1 MKLSLIYL
9 FVIGFICSIVFYSCD
24 GPFPT
29 ASKPNVPSDH
39 TSSYGGFLHK
49 SVGRNNNIDD
59 CLTCHSLDLA
69 GKVTLINGVST
80 WANSCYQCH
89 GKLWDRGN

>member
-1 MKLSLIYL
+1 MRLSLAYI
-9 FVIGFICSIVFYSCD
+9 VIIGLICIVSFYSCD

-29 ASKPNVPSDH
+29 AAKPNVPSDH
-39 TSSYGGFLHK
+39 SSTFGGFLHK
-49 SVGRNNNIDD
+49 SISRNASVTD
-59 CLTCHSLDLA
+59 CITCHSLEVE

-89 GKLWDRGN
+89 GKLWGN